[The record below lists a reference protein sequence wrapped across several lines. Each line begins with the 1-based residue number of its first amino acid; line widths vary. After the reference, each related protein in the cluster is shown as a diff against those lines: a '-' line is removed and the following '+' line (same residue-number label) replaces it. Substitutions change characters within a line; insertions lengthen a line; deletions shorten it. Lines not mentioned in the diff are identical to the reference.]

1 LTFLSVRSFA
11 RDPSHS
17 LRLYAFTFKN
27 GATADDD
34 GSAYHVRTGLT
45 VVRLNDNFTG
55 PQEHVCDLST
65 PRKTEAP
72 VLFKRRGKYYVLA
85 GACCCVCTGGSNI
98 IVMMADSIRGPWTCA
113 GDVGSNPTHFDRH
126 SPNNCERHLP
136 PDTCH
141 DRQASVGLTLRLVAA
156 DVTKAQ
162 ASAVFKVTPRGL
174 SNGTTQ
180 YIWLGNQYNS
190 GLLQT
195 PPGPRSH
202 DLLYWAVLS
211 FHENGTVQ
219 QLAYEQEVTLDI

>member
-1 LTFLSVRSFA
+1 MSPCLVQGRLAILTFLSVRSFA

-85 GACCCVCTGGSNI
+85 GACCCICTGGSNI
-98 IVMMADSIRGPWTCA
+98 IVMMADSIRGPWTFA

-136 PDTCH
+136 RAMIGTPLWNYFAIGCCRCH
-141 DRQASVGLTLRLVAA
+141 QGTGLCGV
-156 DVTKAQ
+156 
-162 ASAVFKVTPRGL
+162 
-174 SNGTTQ
+174 
-180 YIWLGNQYNS
+180 
-190 GLLQT
+190 
-195 PPGPRSH
+195 
-202 DLLYWAVLS
+202 
-211 FHENGTVQ
+211 
-219 QLAYEQEVTLDI
+219 